1 LELTAIPKNL
11 VPHVF
16 DVPQKSKKYEKSRKI
31 MEKKQN
37 QQS

>member
-1 LELTAIPKNL
+1 MFLMCRKN
-11 VPHVF
+11 P
-16 DVPQKSKKYEKSRKI
+16 KKYEKSRKI